1 MLSLPAYALPRG
13 RPAHSHGATRAFT
26 LIELLTV
33 IALIGILAAITLS
46 VMRGVKERAAI
57 NQARTELAVLAT
69 ALESYKRHYGDYPQT
84 GTAPNDPVADATTAD
99 APGILFNALSGKRG
113 PKADLAAMNR
123 KATIEL
129 GRFTLQDADALPDAT
144 NAQQVA
150 NAFVDPWGQRYLY
163 FYKTG
168 TGWTNPGYILLSVG
182 PDGLSGSE
190 VSNTGEVVSS
200 DGAADNIYVD
210 R

>member
-46 VMRGVKERAAI
+46 VMGGVKERSAI
-57 NQARTELAVLAT
+57 NQAKTELAVLAT
-69 ALESYKRHYGDYPQT
+69 ALESYKRQYGDYPQT
-84 GTAPNDPVADATTAD
+84 GSAENDPKATAATAD
-99 APGILFNALSGKRG
+99 APGILFNALNGKRG
-113 PKADLAAMNR
+113 PRTDLAAMNR

-129 GRFTLQDADALPDAT
+129 GRFTLQDAAALPDSKDT
-144 NAQQVA
+144 QMPNAL
-150 NAFVDPWGQRYLY
+150 VDPWGQRYLY
-163 FYKTG
+163 YYKTG
-168 TGWTNPGYILLSVG
+168 AAWANPGYVLLSVG
-182 PDGLSGSE
+182 PDGAAGIT
-190 VSNTGEVVSS
+190 VANTGAVAFA
-200 DGAADNIYVD
+200 DGSADNIHAE